1 MATGFLLIN
10 LKTQERAK
18 RKLFTWI
25 FCWDLKLN
33 VSSTGSLLGFPSK
46 ARLLH
51 LLATILDEPT
61 WPCSFQPWF
70 ISISYFYRC
79 HQSLCA
85 VLMDVSMNHQSSDCR
100 TAPDTTASSPPD
112 PPSQLQSSPSRT
124 GSRISSHVIISSH
137 FNIPGGKQALYEVLL
152 MAQED
157 FSWDKPWPQTLSR
170 RNVLWPTMSVLTKCH
185 YTNHHYYYYLN
196 FPSLVLVVIDVPV
209 STWVILGVG
218 AGFESED
225 AISALW
231 LTIQSTGHT
240 AQSWVGRTARQLP
253 WLPAD
258 AREWMNCSLDVSSDN
273 IIQITSQITWK

>member
-1 MATGFLLIN
+1 
-10 LKTQERAK
+10 
-18 RKLFTWI
+18 
-25 FCWDLKLN
+25 
-33 VSSTGSLLGFPSK
+33 
-46 ARLLH
+46 
-51 LLATILDEPT
+51 
-61 WPCSFQPWF
+61 
-70 ISISYFYRC
+70 
-79 HQSLCA
+79 
-85 VLMDVSMNHQSSDCR
+85 
-100 TAPDTTASSPPD
+100 
-112 PPSQLQSSPSRT
+112 
-124 GSRISSHVIISSH
+124 
-137 FNIPGGKQALYEVLL
+137 
-152 MAQED
+152 
-157 FSWDKPWPQTLSR
+157 
-170 RNVLWPTMSVLTKCH
+170 MSVLTKCH

-240 AQSWVGRTARQLP
+240 AQSWVGRTARRLP